1 MRLDKYLSHLQF
13 GSRQAVRRL
22 IKAGRVTVA
31 GTVCRD
37 PGQHVS
43 EADKVNVDDQVVG
56 GQLDVTYLLNKP
68 AGVITATT
76 DPHQR
81 TVLDLITPADRRP
94 GLFPI
99 GRLDKDT
106 TGLLLLTTDGP
117 MGHALVSPAHHVPKT
132 YFATLSAPLTPE
144 MIATLTTGV
153 TLKDFTTQPA
163 QIRVVQ
169 TDPPIAALT
178 ITEGKFHQ
186 VKRMF
191 HAVGTEVVAL
201 QRESFGPLHL
211 PVNLAP
217 GDYRPLTAAEL
228 ASIQPSR

>member
-13 GSRQAVRRL
+13 GSRQVVRNL

-43 EADKVNVDDQVVG
+43 ETATVRVDDQVVG
-56 GQLDVTYLLNKP
+56 GQLGVTYLLNKP

-81 TVLDLITPADRRP
+81 TVMGLIAPADRRP
-94 GLFPI
+94 GLFPV

-106 TGLLLLTTDGP
+106 TGLLLLTTDGA
-117 MGHALVSPAHHVPKT
+117 MGHALLSPAHHVPKT
-132 YFATLSAPLTPE
+132 YFATLSVPLTPA
-144 MIATLTTGV
+144 MIASLTTGV
-153 TLKDFTTQPA
+153 VLKDFTTQPA
-163 QIRVVQ
+163 LVRVVQ
-169 TDPPIAALT
+169 ADPPIAALT

-211 PVNLAP
+211 PADLAP
-217 GDYRPLTAAEL
+217 GDYRLLTPAEL
-228 ASIQPSR
+228 ASIQPDR